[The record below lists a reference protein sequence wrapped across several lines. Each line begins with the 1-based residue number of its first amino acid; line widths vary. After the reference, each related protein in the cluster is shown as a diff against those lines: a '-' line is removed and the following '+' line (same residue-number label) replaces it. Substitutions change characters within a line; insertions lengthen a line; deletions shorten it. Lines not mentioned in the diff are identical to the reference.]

1 MRFAGVILAGLVPFS
16 AHAGAIERACNASD
30 RNAASRELCS
40 CIQEAADATLNN
52 SEQRRA
58 AKFFSDPDKAQ
69 ETRQSDSSGDES
81 FWQRYK
87 SFGQMAEAWCAP
99 AEQTG

>member
-1 MRFAGVILAGLVPFS
+1 MRILAVILAMAVPM
-16 AHAGAIERACNASD
+16 AAEAGAIERACNASD
-30 RNAASRELCS
+30 RSAATRDLCS
-40 CIQEAADATLNN
+40 CIQEAADATLNT

-69 ETRQSDSSGDES
+69 ETRQSDRSGDET

-99 AEQTG
+99 QEQG

>member
-1 MRFAGVILAGLVPFS
+1 MRIYGVILAAVVPF
-16 AHAGAIERACNASD
+16 AAAAGTIERACNKSD
-30 RNAASRELCS
+30 RSAASRELCS

-52 SEQRRA
+52 SDQRRA
-58 AKFFSDPDKAQ
+58 AKFFADPDKAQ
-69 ETRQSDSSGDES
+69 ETRQSDSSSDES

-99 AEQTG
+99 QDQES